1 MNDYNIELF
10 ERLDNLR
17 NEFDIDNIYC
27 YYLLT
32 MFINEIFI
40 ENEQSS
46 EIFLSLQENLKVTIE
61 AILTFNGR
69 KDVNNFTLKNIKNF
83 DITNTEDFLDF
94 LNTLNNYLDKQN
106 NYFIKDN
113 TLINFIEGLL
123 QLIIDETDNGAKCKE
138 NNLIHEVI
146 RETLPEE
153 TFFNKINHQHNQ
165 DCKKYFIMEEEEEAT
180 EEAAEENIIKEEYSE
195 KLKDIV
201 SFLEDLDEE
210 GYENIIFSNMKQTEE
225 VFNGRYENSLN
236 NLCNKNPKL
245 LKEYII
251 RNNLLTY
258 VCSCCGIDEW
268 NNEKLPLFLHFKDGD
283 INNKELEN
291 LEFLC
296 PNCNAV
302 YGSGID
308 VI

>member
-83 DITNTEDFLDF
+83 DITNTEDLLDF
-94 LNTLNNYLDKQN
+94 INTLNNYLEKQK

-113 TLINFIEGLL
+113 TLINFIKGLL

-138 NNLIHEVI
+138 DNLIHEVI

-153 TFFNKINHQHNQ
+153 TFFNKIYHQHNQ
-165 DCKKYFIMEEEEEAT
+165 DCKKYFIMEEEEEA
-180 EEAAEENIIKEEYSE
+180 AE
-195 KLKDIV
+195 
-201 SFLEDLDEE
+201 
-210 GYENIIFSNMKQTEE
+210 
-225 VFNGRYENSLN
+225 
-236 NLCNKNPKL
+236 
-245 LKEYII
+245 
-251 RNNLLTY
+251 
-258 VCSCCGIDEW
+258 
-268 NNEKLPLFLHFKDGD
+268 
-283 INNKELEN
+283 
-291 LEFLC
+291 
-296 PNCNAV
+296 
-302 YGSGID
+302 
-308 VI
+308 